1 MATNNPL
8 DEGFDDAV
16 RATFR
21 PTQPLLSPS
30 GKLRVANLFCG
41 TGTLSQAAI
50 EAGMEVVYAHDPNKR
65 VRAFYERKIRLVPDD
80 GELPDFSTIP
90 AFDIVLATLP
100 KDGIEDALSFVLRY
114 LRVRRPDTFV
124 LVGPIEDNEQALVTL
139 VREKTQSLGYQVAS
153 GADTLLGI
161 YEPSTKVEAPVVIGL
176 YLLDPIRIPVLASDD
191 PVQGK
196 SASMIRTVLS
206 QIAEAFRP
214 PPSRNSTRRRRGL
227 IQPW

>member
-1 MATNNPL
+1 MTTIQPF
-8 DEGFDDAV
+8 DEGFDNAV

-21 PTQPLLSPS
+21 PTQPTDSPS
-30 GKLRVANLFCG
+30 GRLRVANLFCG
-41 TGTLSQAAI
+41 TGALSQTAQ
-50 EAGMEVVYAHDPNKR
+50 EAGMEVVYAHDTNN
-65 VRAFYERKIRLVPDD
+65 RARTAYAKKIGLEPD
-80 GELPDFSTIP
+80 GEKLPDFTTIP

-100 KDGIEDALSFVLRY
+100 RDGIEDALSFFLRY

-124 LVGPIEDNEQALVTL
+124 LVGPSDVDEQAMATL
-139 VREKTQSLGYQVAS
+139 VREKVSPLGYQVAS

-161 YEPSTKVEAPVVIGL
+161 YEPSARNEAPVVIGL

-206 QIAEAFRP
+206 QVVEAFP
-214 PPSRNSTRRRRGL
+214 PTNRSST
-227 IQPW
+227 